1 MLRKMAVERLFDRI
15 GEINDSFLEEV
26 YLVDIVR
33 TKATK
38 RKRIVGGT
46 TAGVAV
52 VTGAVVV
59 YWRWRKS
66 RLARIA

>member
-1 MLRKMAVERLFDRI
+1 MLRKIAATRLFDRI
-15 GEINDSFLEEV
+15 GEIGDNFLEEV
-26 YLVDIVR
+26 YLIDIAEA
-33 TKATK
+33 KATK

>member
-1 MLRKMAVERLFDRI
+1 MLRKMAATRLFDRI
-15 GEINDSFLEEV
+15 GEIGDNFLEEV
-26 YLVDIVR
+26 YLIDIAGA
-33 TKATK
+33 KAK
-38 RKRIVGGT
+38 RHKRIVGGT

-59 YWRWRKS
+59 YWRWKKN